1 MSMPSLVRSG
11 AAAGALLA
19 LTLRLHARRQRAQ
32 VRAGVLPTSPTCTKR
47 TDQRSFRSTSRRGRG
62 AGAAACPTCRRTIRS
77 TNSSAVSARYP
88 PRRGPEREPEAQS
101 VGSGF
106 IIGADGYVIT
116 NAHVV
121 DGADEVTVKLTD
133 KREFKAKVIG
143 ADKRT
148 DVALLKIEAKDLPKV
163 TIGDPEKLRV
173 GEWVVAIGKPFGL
186 ENTMTAGIVSAK
198 GRDLP
203 QENLVPFIQT
213 DVAIN
218 PGNSGGPLF
227 NMRGEVVGIN
237 SLIFSRTG
245 GYMGL
250 AFAIPIDVAMNTVN
264 QIKEKGRVTRGR
276 IGVQIQAVSKE
287 QAEAFGLGTPRG
299 ALVNGSSAMARRP
312 RQASRSATSSCSAD
326 GRDVKSSSE
335 LPRIISVIRPGT
347 KIALTVW
354 RKGAP
359 KEISVTVAELKEEA
373 NAQPRRGGPA
383 PKEKAKPNRMGLV
396 LSDLTDEQK
405 KEADL
410 KTGVLVEDIAPTVRG
425 SIQPGDLILAVVSG
439 GVITE
444 ATQRGAGERPAGQ
457 GRKGRL
463 GHAAVEA
470 GRAAVLLDAEG
481 RQWRIAGGPADG
493 ALNVLLGNVILHTPA
508 TRCRSR

>member
-1 MSMPSLVRSG
+1 MSMCFLVRSG
-11 AAAGALLA
+11 AAACAVLA
-19 LTLRLHARRQRAQ
+19 LALAQ
-32 VRAGVLPTSPTCTKR
+32 MPIAGAQARAGLLPDFTELYERNGPTVVSIDVT
-47 TDQRSFRSTSRRGRG
+47 QRGRRARG
-62 AGAAACPTCRRTIRS
+62 GMPELSEDDPFYEFFRRFGQ
-77 TNSSAVSARYP
+77 VP
-88 PRRGPEREPEAQS
+88 PPGRGPQREPEAQS

-106 IIGADGYVIT
+106 VIGADGFVIT

-121 DGADEVTVKLTD
+121 DGADEVTVKLSD
-133 KREFKAKVIG
+133 KREFKAKVVG

-148 DVALLKIEAKDLPKV
+148 DIALLKIEAMNLTKV
-163 TIGDPEKLRV
+163 TIGDPDKLRV

-227 NMRGEVVGIN
+227 NMKGEVVGIN
-237 SLIFSRTG
+237 SLIYSRTG

-287 QAEAFGLGTPRG
+287 EAEAFGLGAPRG
-299 ALVNGSSAMARRP
+299 ALVNGVERDGPAAK
-312 RQASRSATSSCSAD
+312 AGVEVGDIIVKAD
-326 GRDVKSSSE
+326 GRDVKTSNE
-335 LPRIISVIRPGT
+335 LPRIISAVRPGT
-347 KIALTVW
+347 KIVLTVW
-354 RKGAP
+354 RKGAH
-359 KEISVTVAELKEEA
+359 KEIGVTVAEMKEEA
-373 NAQPRRGGPA
+373 VAQPRRGSPA

-405 KEADL
+405 KEADV
-410 KTGVLVEDIAPTVRG
+410 KAGVLVEDIAPTVRG
-425 SIQPGDLILAVVSG
+425 NIQAGDVIVAIVSR
-439 GVITE
+439 GVSTE
-444 ATQRGAGERPAGQ
+444 ARSAAQVNELLSKVEKGTSVTLQLKRGETQFFSTLKAVNGE
-457 GRKGRL
+457 
-463 GHAAVEA
+463 
-470 GRAAVLLDAEG
+470 
-481 RQWRIAGGPADG
+481 
-493 ALNVLLGNVILHTPA
+493 
-508 TRCRSR
+508 